1 MGLLDFSGPGPKRL
15 TEMLEALV
23 PLPAGSDDRGPPGV
37 LASAATG
44 MVDYIARMGGD
55 VDRIFGDAHL
65 IPDLA
70 GSPTVKLRLA
80 DFCRLFEEAARQT
93 KHGNFGLWFGNQFQ
107 PRDLGYWGYAAVA
120 SPTLASA
127 LGNLVGLFAY
137 HQECSRMNLVLGSDG
152 LMRLE
157 YQIEASDI
165 VDRRQDA
172 ELSLGMFLNVIRECC
187 GRSWAPEEVHFEHP
201 RPAEAKEHERA
212 FDAPVYFSQPCNAL
226 LFRPTVLS
234 RAMPHGDVR
243 LMDLMRMSL
252 VELRERKSVAGSL
265 LDRVCTAIR
274 VKLPNGTPSLEE
286 VASELRISSM
296 ALSRELADN
305 NVSFK
310 ELLEGTRRELAR
322 SYIRERQLPLS
333 EIALLLGYSELSAFS
348 RAFRRWTGRSPR
360 SYRAAGH
367 DPH

>member
-1 MGLLDFSGPGPKRL
+1 MGMHEIRGAQSGKS
-15 TEMLEALV
+15 TSMLEALV
-23 PLPAGSDDRGPPGV
+23 PSTAVDDRGPPGV

-44 MVDYIARMGGD
+44 MVDFISRMGGD
-55 VDRIFGDAHL
+55 VDRIFGNAHL

-70 GSPTVKLRLA
+70 GSPTVKLRLS

-93 KHGNFGLWFGNQFQ
+93 KHGNFGLWFGHQFQ

-127 LGNLVGLFAY
+127 LGNLVGLFTY
-137 HQECSRMNLVLGSDG
+137 HQESSRMSLALGSDG

-187 GRSWAPEEVHFEHP
+187 GRSWTPEEVHFEHP
-201 RPAEAKEHERA
+201 RPMEAKEHEKA

-226 LFRPTVLS
+226 LFRPGILS
-234 RAMPHGDVR
+234 HGMPHSDVR
-243 LMDLMRMSL
+243 LMELMRMSL
-252 VELRERKSVAGSL
+252 VELHERKSVSGSL

-274 VKLPNGTPSLEE
+274 VRLPNGTPCLED
-286 VASELRISSM
+286 VAGELRISIL
-296 ALSRELADN
+296 ALGRELADN

-310 ELLEGTRRELAR
+310 SLVENTRRELAQ
-322 SYIRERQLPLS
+322 SYLRERQLPLS

-348 RAFRRWTGRSPR
+348 RAFRRWTGSTPR
-360 SYRAAGH
+360 SYRSSG
-367 DPH
+367 PEPN